1 MRILRSHVGTVYHLT
16 NRLLTLL
23 RFLWLLCFSLI
34 IERLVGATHSWACSR
49 FCAVLIC
56 LFNTRACSRFFTLL
70 IYPIDARSSRT
81 LSNRFLL
88 LVILNCFIFVFFCLF
103 LGGASRSSLTL
114 WSNFLVLNL
123 GDNRHVTISI
133 GFTFGSVDH
142 LSVTSV
148 SYRLRSSGSWLSL
161 GFFGLG
167 RGNIL
172 LIRISNLD
180 LLLCFAHVLIN
191 VQEKALLIIYFHW
204 I

>member
-1 MRILRSHVGTVYHLT
+1 M
-16 NRLLTLL
+16 
-23 RFLWLLCFSLI
+23 LW
-34 IERLVGATHSWACSR
+34 
-49 FCAVLIC
+49 
-56 LFNTRACSRFFTLL
+56 SRFF
-70 IYPIDARSSRT
+70 
-81 LSNRFLL
+81 
-88 LVILNCFIFVFFCLF
+88 V
-103 LGGASRSSLTL
+103 LTL
-114 WSNFLVLNL
+114 GSS
-123 GDNRHVTISI
+123 RHVTIGY

-161 GFFGLG
+161 GFFGLS

-191 VQEKALLIIYFHW
+191 VREKALLIIYFHW

>member
-1 MRILRSHVGTVYHLT
+1 V
-16 NRLLTLL
+16 
-23 RFLWLLCFSLI
+23 
-34 IERLVGATHSWACSR
+34 
-49 FCAVLIC
+49 
-56 LFNTRACSRFFTLL
+56 CSRFFTLL

-88 LVILNCFIFVFFCLF
+88 LVIQNCFIFVFFCLF

-114 WSNFLVLNL
+114 WSNFLVLIL
-123 GDNRHVTISI
+123 GHNRHVTIGI

-142 LSVTSV
+142 LSFSFV

-161 GFFGLG
+161 WFFGLS

-191 VQEKALLIIYFHW
+191 VREKALLIIYFHW